1 MAIKGY
7 LVYNITQEKESIFKT
22 QIDAWIN
29 AFKLEHVD
37 IKLINNMMALDT
49 IKNDKDIRFILFWDK
64 DVALMY
70 ELSNLG
76 IKIFNNIDAV
86 RLADDKAYTYAH
98 LLKYKVNTPRTL
110 VLPLTFFEDLTKY
123 FDSIKSLLKAHG
135 INYPMVVK
143 ERRNSLGLGVYLIK
157 NDDELKNVLKQK
169 WQRELIVQEYIGY
182 EPGVDYRVYVI
193 NHRPKAVVMRKNLK
207 DFRSNVE
214 QGGVMS
220 VVVNPHKDLLKA
232 ALKAS
237 LAIHLDFGAVDIVRD
252 ANNKYYVLEVNSNA
266 RTATIDK
273 IAKTPLTRSVV
284 KYILNNI

>member
-7 LVYNITQEKESIFKT
+7 LIYNITKENDKIFT
-22 QIDAWIN
+22 SQIAAWIN
-29 AFKLEHVD
+29 AFKLENVD
-37 IKLINNMMALDT
+37 IKVVNNLLALDT
-49 IKNDKDIRFILFWDK
+49 IKSDKDVRFVLFWDK

-70 ELSNLG
+70 ELANLG
-76 IKIFNNIDAV
+76 IKLFNNIDAV
-86 RLADDKAYTYAH
+86 RLADDKAYTYAR
-98 LLKYKVNTPRTL
+98 LIKYKVNTPRTL
-110 VLPLTFFEDLTKY
+110 VMPLTFIVDLTKY
-123 FDSIKSLLKAHG
+123 FDAIKSLLKVHG

-143 ERRNSLGLGVYLIK
+143 ERRNSLGLGVYLVK
-157 NDDELKNVLKQK
+157 SDEELRCVLKEK
-169 WQRELIVQEYIGY
+169 WSRELIVQEYIGY

-193 NHRPKAVVMRKNLK
+193 NHRPKVVVMRKNTK
-207 DFRSNVE
+207 DFRSNIE

-220 VVVNPHKDLLKA
+220 VIVNPHKDLLKI

-237 LAIHLDFGAVDIVRD
+237 LAVQLDFGAIDIVRD